1 LLLTLKISNTSKQAY
16 NICSMPLDYL
26 MGATIAVLLVA
37 LLRVQE
43 TRLKLYILSELVA
56 TMGIEA
62 AALTWPDYNSR
73 EYAAAYCV
81 CRAIDLSAAV
91 WLSRPRAGTAISAL
105 LLTAIAII
113 GLGGRLDLN
122 SGIALAQGLGFAI
135 AGMSIILQ
143 PVSLPNTVLAVLWL
157 MLAAFFYGYGMG
169 WRLQVW
175 QNLADYWNTVA
186 CIVGFGLIA
195 VCGVKDG
202 SSAIRESNR
211 A

>member
-1 LLLTLKISNTSKQAY
+1 ML
-16 NICSMPLDYL
+16 LDYL

-62 AALTWPDYNSR
+62 ASLTWPDYSSK
-73 EYAAAYCV
+73 EYAAAFCV
-81 CRAIDLSAAV
+81 SRSIDLSAAV
-91 WLSRPRAGTAISAL
+91 WLSRPRAGMAISAL

-113 GLGGRLDLN
+113 GLGGHLDLN

-157 MLAAFFYGYGMG
+157 MLSAFFYGYGMG
-169 WRLQVW
+169 WHLQVW
-175 QNLADYWNTVA
+175 QELADWWNTIAVIVA
-186 CIVGFGLIA
+186 FGILAIVGAKEHGQVA
-195 VCGVKDG
+195 
-202 SSAIRESNR
+202 
-211 A
+211 

>member
-1 LLLTLKISNTSKQAY
+1 
-16 NICSMPLDYL
+16 

-113 GLGGRLDLN
+113 GLGGHLDLN
-122 SGIALAQGLGFAI
+122 SGIALAEGLGFAL
-135 AGMSIILQ
+135 AGISIILQ
-143 PVSLPNTVLAVLWL
+143 PVSLTNTVLAVLWL
-157 MLAAFFYGYGMG
+157 MLAAYNYSFAMG
-169 WRLQVW
+169 WKIPEIW
-175 QNLADYWNTVA
+175 NLADWWNTIA
-186 CIVGFGLIA
+186 CIVAFTLLA
-195 VCGVKDG
+195 VTRAKDYG
-202 SSAIRESNR
+202 PGCASRHRQADR
-211 A
+211 

>member
-1 LLLTLKISNTSKQAY
+1 
-16 NICSMPLDYL
+16 MPLDYL

-43 TRLKLYILSELVA
+43 PKLKLYILSELVA

-81 CRAIDLSAAV
+81 CRAIDLSAAI
-91 WLSRPRAGTAISAL
+91 WLSRPRAGTTISAL

-113 GLGGRLDLN
+113 GLGGHLDLN
-122 SGIALAQGLGFAI
+122 SGIALAQGLGFAL

-143 PVSLPNTVLAVLWL
+143 PISLPNTVLAVLWL

-169 WRLQVW
+169 WHLQIW
-175 QNLADYWNTVA
+175 QNLADYWNTICVIVA
-186 CIVGFGLIA
+186 FGILAIVGA
-195 VCGVKDG
+195 KD
-202 SSAIRESNR
+202 AET